1 MFRNKYTKCL
11 DEINKKSDVIKPASK
26 YYLTS
31 IYPYPGGTMFKKE
44 RLFRVTT
51 LLVAFT
57 FIFSFAR
64 PLSVYA
70 QDEQPVEPAP
80 TEEVAVPEESAPA
93 EVLELLPEEVDLVV
107 LNVEGEQL
115 PLASTEASDALKG
128 TPNNIASFYCDGQQV
143 SYSTIANAL
152 IGLDSC
158 KNGNLTVGG
167 PLTIVAGT
175 FNESIYIDTVYTG
188 FTGIQGAGS
197 GKTFLTG
204 ISLINQ
210 TADITVSGL
219 SIYNPGVSN
228 PGTHAISSNGLDII
242 TTGDITVDDV
252 VVGAPEGDLADVS
265 GMSLDAG
272 GNIQVTDSAVYDS
285 SDVGFA
291 VEADG
296 NITMSGIVVDDA
308 GRGIFIGDADAVG
321 LSQVVVGTT
330 SLNGIQWDNSA
341 AADGATDSL
350 VLTDVK
356 VNYTDLDALDVWNV
370 GTVNIN
376 ATSSSDPSE
385 FSNTTTDGY
394 GIYLE
399 DVGNVS
405 ISDTEALDNSYTGI
419 YIYGA
424 DSVSISNSSSMNN
437 GIYAECVDD
446 FDCEGIAIQNA
457 PEINIEGG
465 IYSGNAYSQIQI
477 DNGYLLDETDN
488 PVEASVSVSGVV
500 LDGSV
505 IEAAQ
510 TNGIWSDYSW
520 DNLRI
525 GGNENQSVTITDVE
539 TRNSF
544 CDGIYMW
551 NNATVDL
558 SGIASHHNG
567 WGDECTGTY
576 IEYSGDVT
584 VTDSTYENNYIGL
597 ALESLDNVTISGTTL
612 SGTGIEQEGDEI
624 TEYTTGI
631 DISDTF
637 SASIQNTTIT
647 DGDNGIESYEVD
659 DLEIAGVQIDNFLS
673 TGIDIEYASSAKI
686 SDTTINGG
694 RFGIDAYTLDD
705 LSITDTTIDEATS
718 NGLYLDEVMNTLTLT
733 NVKVSNSGESG
744 AYIVVD
750 GVQNMVFSCTT
761 FEYNG
766 VETDYPGFE
775 AYGLNDVTLAGVTF
789 TGNGAD
795 GFSEFSMDWSGNLIE
810 FTDCIGQSNAP
821 VKQPGGSSHVVP
833 VLSGQSVPVECGYV
847 YTSLVLGTGDTAA
860 FDGFCGSDAAFSQVE
875 SASLP
880 GALTEGWTFISA
892 FTETVDG
899 STDGILPDGGSAEL
913 NLAAGGNP
921 ASLAVLYWDA
931 GAKAWV
937 EIPVVGGEGS
947 FSASNPAYKVLTG
960 VTYTADGTARFSVNF
975 TGTFVVVRK

>member
-1 MFRNKYTKCL
+1 M
-11 DEINKKSDVIKPASK
+11 SK
-26 YYLTS
+26 NNQILRITS
-31 IYPYPGGTMFKKE
+31 LI
-44 RLFRVTT
+44 V
-51 LLVAFT
+51 VFT

-64 PLSVYA
+64 PMSVYA

-107 LNVEGEQL
+107 LNATGEQL

-128 TPNNIASFYCDGQQV
+128 LLNNNIASFYCDGQQV
-143 SYSTIANAL
+143 SYTTIANAL

-175 FNESIYIDTVYTG
+175 FNESIYIDTAYAG

-197 GKTFLTG
+197 GQTFLTG

-219 SIYNPGVSN
+219 TIYNPGVSN
-228 PGTHAISSNGLDII
+228 PGTHAISSNGVDII

-252 VVGAPEGDLADVS
+252 VVGAPAGDLADVS

-424 DSVSISNSSSMNN
+424 DSVSISSSNAMNN
-437 GIYAECVDD
+437 AIGVDCDVAGQDDCTGITILNTPDITID
-446 FDCEGIAIQNA
+446 
-457 PEINIEGG
+457 GG
-465 IYSGNAYSQIQI
+465 LYSGNAYSQIQI
-477 DNGYLLDETDN
+477 DNTDLYDGN
-488 PVEASVSVSGVV
+488 ADPIESTVSVSSLV

-558 SGIASHHNG
+558 SGIASHNNG
-567 WGDECTGTY
+567 WGDECTGTL
-576 IEYSGDVT
+576 IEDSDNVT
-584 VTDSTYENNYIGL
+584 VADSTYENNYIGM
-597 ALESLDNVTISGTTL
+597 SFDNVLDVAVSGTTI

-624 TEYTTGI
+624 ADYTTGI
-631 DISDTF
+631 KIDSAM
-637 SASIQNTTIT
+637 SASIQDTTIT
-647 DGDNGIESYEVD
+647 DGAYGIESYEVD
-659 DLEIAGVQIDNFLS
+659 DLGIAGAQISNFLN
-673 TGIDIEYASSAKI
+673 TGIDIEYANSATI

-694 RFGIDAYTLDD
+694 RYGIDAYYLDD
-705 LSITDTTIDEATS
+705 LSITGTTIDEAKS
-718 NGLYLDEVMNTLTLT
+718 NGLYLDEIMNTLTLT

-750 GVQNMVFSCTT
+750 GVQNMVFNCTT

-766 VETDYPGFE
+766 VQTDYPGFE

-795 GFSEFSMDWSGNLIE
+795 GLSEFSMDWSGNLIE
-810 FTDCIGQSNAP
+810 FTDCIGQSNDP
-821 VKQPGGSSHVVP
+821 IKQPGVSGHIVP
-833 VLSGQSVPVECGYV
+833 VTSGQSVAVECGYGF
-847 YTSLVLGTGDTAA
+847 TSLVLGTGDTAA

-921 ASLAVLYWDA
+921 SSLAVLYWDA

>member
-1 MFRNKYTKCL
+1 M
-11 DEINKKSDVIKPASK
+11 SK
-26 YYLTS
+26 NNQILRITS
-31 IYPYPGGTMFKKE
+31 LI
-44 RLFRVTT
+44 V
-51 LLVAFT
+51 VFT

-143 SYSTIANAL
+143 SYTTIANAL

-175 FNESIYIDTVYTG
+175 FNEAIYIDTAYAG
-188 FTGIQGAGS
+188 FTGIQGASS
-197 GKTFLTG
+197 GQTFLMG

-252 VVGAPEGDLADVS
+252 VVGAPAGDLADVS

-272 GNIQVTDSAVYDS
+272 GNIQVTSSSVYDS

-296 NITMSGIVVDDA
+296 NITMSEILVDDA

-321 LSQVVVGTT
+321 LSQIVVGTT
-330 SLNGIQWDNSA
+330 SLNGIQWDNST

-356 VNYTDLDALDVWNV
+356 VNYTAWDGLAVWNV
-370 GTVNIN
+370 GNVNIN
-376 ATSSSDPSE
+376 SSDAAKPSE
-385 FSNTTTDGY
+385 FSNTTEDGY
-394 GIYLE
+394 GIYLA

-405 ISDTEALDNSYTGI
+405 ISNTVANNNTYTGI
-419 YIYGA
+419 MIDGA
-424 DSVSISNSSSMNN
+424 DSVLIQDTDAKNNASGIEDCTDSYSNDNDCN
-437 GIYAECVDD
+437 GLQIYNSPD
-446 FDCEGIAIQNA
+446 IT
-457 PEINIEGG
+457 IEGG
-465 IYSGNAYSQIQI
+465 NYTGNWYAQVGI
-477 DNGYLLDETDN
+477 DNTGLVDENSD
-488 PVEASVSVSGVV
+488 PISAVV
-500 LDGSV
+500 NIDSITLDGAVPVDFQSS
-505 IEAAQ
+505 
-510 TNGIWSDYSW
+510 GIWDTQSW

-525 GGNENQSVTITDVE
+525 GGNYDQDVTITDIS
-539 TRNSF
+539 TSNSA
-544 CDGIYMW
+544 CDGIYLW
-551 NNATVDL
+551 ENDQVDL
-558 SGIASHHNG
+558 SGIASSHNG
-567 WGDECTGTY
+567 WLNSCTGTY
-576 IEYSGDVT
+576 ISIAGNVT
-584 VTDSTYENNYIGL
+584 VSDSTYTNNYDSL
-597 ALESLDNVTISGTTL
+597 ALESLDSVTISNTTV
-612 SGTGIEQEGDEI
+612 SSTGIEQEGDEI

-631 DISDTF
+631 AINDTL

-647 DGDNGIESYEVD
+647 DGAYGIESYEVD

-673 TGIDIEYASSAKI
+673 TGIDIEYANGVTI

-694 RFGIDAYTLDD
+694 SFGIDAYYLDD
-705 LSITDTTIDEATS
+705 LSITDTTIDEAKS
-718 NGLYLDEVMNTLTLT
+718 NGLYLDEIMNTLTLT

-750 GVQNMVFSCTT
+750 GVQNMVFNCTT

-766 VETDYPGFE
+766 VQTDYPGFE

-795 GFSEFSMDWSGNLIE
+795 GLSEFSMDWSGNLIE
-810 FTDCIGQSNAP
+810 FTDCIGQSNDP
-821 VKQPGGSSHVVP
+821 IKQPGVSGHIVP
-833 VLSGQSVPVECGYV
+833 VTSGQSVAVECGYGF
-847 YTSLVLGTGDTAA
+847 TSLVLGTGDTVA
-860 FDGFCGSDAAFSQVE
+860 FDGFCGSDAAFTTVQSG
-875 SASLP
+875 SLP
-880 GALTEGWTFISA
+880 GTLNDGWTFISA
-892 FTETVDG
+892 YTETVAGAVDG
-899 STDGILPDGGSAEL
+899 VIPEDGSAEL
-913 NLAAGGNP
+913 NLVAGGNP
-921 ASLAVLYWDA
+921 ANLSVLYWDA
-931 GAKAWV
+931 GASAWV
-937 EIPVVGGEGS
+937 KIPVVGSEGS

-960 VTYTADGTARFSVNF
+960 VTYTAEGTARFSVNF
-975 TGTFVVVRK
+975 TGTFVVVQK